1 MLTKIDDMRDF
12 WDDMM
17 MELAHTNSTW
27 RITEYIREKLE
38 SPIYEASI
46 NGELILIKRSVH
58 GYR

>member
-17 MELAHTNSTW
+17 MELAHTNSAW

-38 SPIYEASI
+38 SPIYAACI
-46 NGELILIKRSVH
+46 NDELILIKRSVH
-58 GYR
+58 GYG